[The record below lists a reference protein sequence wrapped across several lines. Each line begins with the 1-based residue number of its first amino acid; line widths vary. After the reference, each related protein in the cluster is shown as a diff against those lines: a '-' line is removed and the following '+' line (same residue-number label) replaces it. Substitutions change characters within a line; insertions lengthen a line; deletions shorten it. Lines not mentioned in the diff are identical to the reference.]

1 MNGFGSLNLSNV
13 ETEGAARL
21 KAGVHDVVVGEAE
34 YRANKAG
41 TGSLVA
47 VRLTSLDTGAC
58 QLVSFNVQH
67 QNTEA
72 QEIGQ
77 KQLKTFLIAAGHPS
91 PNNPGD
97 IRSLNGLSLKLVVEE
112 NGTYQGSDGKD
123 YPSYEP
129 AKRGAYLPLTK
140 TAPMTQPDG
149 NAYQAPN
156 DFQAPQT
163 QAPVYGQPQQNGGF
177 DGFPT

>member
-1 MNGFGSLNLSNV
+1 MNGFGSLNLTDV

-47 VRLTSLDTGAC
+47 VRLTSLDAGAC

-67 QNTEA
+67 QNPEA
-72 QEIGQ
+72 QKIGQ
-77 KQLKTFLIAAGHPS
+77 KQLKTFLIAAGHPN

-97 IRSLNGLSLKLVVEE
+97 IRSLNGLQLKLVVEQ

-123 YPSYEP
+123 YPSFEP
-129 AKRGAYLPLTK
+129 ARRGAFLPMERVVVVQAHGDQGGYQK
-140 TAPMTQPDG
+140 IQP
-149 NAYQAPN
+149 
-156 DFQAPQT
+156 FQ
-163 QAPVYGQPQQNGGF
+163 
-177 DGFPT
+177 